1 MTTAQH
7 DHVVRSWPIVEVPIA
22 SRMNTTAALLVVLSA
37 ATHAYWNFL
46 LKRSGGSQL
55 FVGLSKLA
63 EVVMFAPAFLVLVAP
78 TIERN
83 DGLLVLAVVGAA
95 FVLANYVCLAL
106 AYSHGDLSFV
116 YPLARG
122 GILLFLPVL
131 AFVTVG
137 ERVSL
142 LGAFALAVI
151 VCGIVALQLEALQW
165 RALASLG
172 ARLRS
177 PATMFA
183 LLAAL
188 AAACYTIWDKRAVQR
203 VPAFAYIYVYT
214 AITATAYG
222 AFIWR
227 RHPRTAVAA
236 EWRRNRSAILQVGFF
251 NITSYLLVLFALRT
265 GTSSYV
271 IALRQLSIAAGVWL
285 GAIMLGE
292 HISGP
297 KWLGVVLI
305 LVGCVAVGM
314 AR

>member
-1 MTTAQH
+1 MSA
-7 DHVVRSWPIVEVPIA
+7 
-22 SRMNTTAALLVVLSA
+22 TAALLVVLSA

-55 FVGLSKLA
+55 FVGLSKVG
-63 EVVMFAPAFLVLVAP
+63 EVVMFAPVFLLLVAP
-78 TIERN
+78 RFAQY
-83 DGLLVLAVVGAA
+83 DGLLFLAAVGAV
-95 FVLANYVCLAL
+95 FVLANYVFLAL
-106 AYSHGDLSFV
+106 AYNHGDLSFV

-142 LGAFALAVI
+142 LGAMAMAGI
-151 VCGIVALQLEALQW
+151 VCGIVAIQLPTLEW
-165 RALASLG
+165 RSLASLG
-172 ARLRS
+172 GRLRS

-183 LLAAL
+183 LMAAFG
-188 AAACYTIWDKRAVQR
+188 AACYTIWDKRALQR

-214 AITATAYG
+214 AMTAVAYG

-227 RHPRTAVAA
+227 RHSRAEVAA
-236 EWRRNRSAILQVGFF
+236 EWLRNRSAIVQVGFF

-271 IALRQLSIAAGVWL
+271 IALRQLSIAGGVAL
-285 GAIMLGE
+285 GA
-292 HISGP
+292 
-297 KWLGVVLI
+297 VVLRERLSASKKVGVALI
-305 LVGCVAVGM
+305 LIGCLTVALG
-314 AR
+314 